1 MLLIYDHDNV
11 LHITNDRGLRWNYDK
26 ADKPQFSF
34 DYDFL
39 FYIEQDNLFEI
50 ELGDDTSIITDEQKS
65 EIIEY
70 INLLEPPLKLTLAN
84 QYIEDLQE
92 QTIRRIN
99 FVYEDIAC
107 DVCRFP
113 SSAEIM
119 IAGREGSQDPRRQ
132 IARRIMEWTDFAHGL
147 CERIVE
153 ELKKTLDEDLKEYPF
168 YEESLAEIPKIEHFL
183 EDAPVDER
191 FNTDTLDIHG
201 GEDNLGED
209 KKAV

>member
-153 ELKKTLDEDLKEYPF
+153 ELKKTLDEDLIKSIVSNHLYSLSIIKTASPIFLKTIIPINPKTKYGKIFTKE
-168 YEESLAEIPKIEHFL
+168 
-183 EDAPVDER
+183 
-191 FNTDTLDIHG
+191 
-201 GEDNLGED
+201 
-209 KKAV
+209 

>member
-11 LHITNDRGLRWNYDK
+11 LHITNERGLRWNYDK

>member
-1 MLLIYDHDNV
+1 MLLVYDHDNV
-11 LHITNDRGLRWNYDK
+11 LHITNEKGLRWNYDK

>member
-191 FNTDTLDIHG
+191 FNTDTLDVEG
-201 GEDNLGED
+201 GQEDLGED
-209 KKAV
+209 KRAV